1 MELKV
6 RGVLLGQSKASDI
19 VVRDG
24 MVVSVRSAGTGKCD
38 AGSKTSMIGPTLF
51 DTQVNGLRGINLQTP
66 SLRTEDVLAITDAL
80 AQGGVSHWI
89 PTLITGEIETM
100 IHACRTVAAAMRDKT
115 VARAVP
121 GIHLEGPYISPMDG
135 PRGAHP
141 REHVR
146 PPNLREF
153 DRLYKAA
160 DGKIAYVTMAPEV
173 KGAEAFIRALT
184 DRGVQVSLGHHNGTP
199 DDIARAVD
207 AGATMCTHLGNG
219 LASTIHRHNN
229 PLWPQLADDRL
240 KAGLI
245 ADLHHLP
252 APVLKSFV
260 RMKRPENVILVS
272 DCVHIAGLPPG
283 QYQLSDLAV
292 ELLPTGRICLSG
304 TDLLAGSSLMLL
316 QGVLNAV
323 HATDLSFEQAF
334 ACAGA
339 IPGKLFGLNHHF
351 ALPKAGSKADFICF
365 EIRKQKQ
372 GPPKA
377 TIRAVL
383 IHGERRV

>member
-1 MELKV
+1 MQLKI

-24 MVVSVRSAGTGKCD
+24 TVASIHPASAGKCD

-66 SLRTEDVLAITDAL
+66 SLRPEDVRAITDAL

-89 PTLITGEIETM
+89 PTLITGAFDTM
-100 IHACRTVAAAMRDKT
+100 AHACRTVAAALRDKV
-115 VARAVP
+115 VAHAVP

-141 REHVR
+141 KEHVR
-146 PPNLREF
+146 TPSLREF

-173 KGAEAFIRALT
+173 KGAVAFIRALT
-184 DRGVQVSLGHHNGTP
+184 ERGVRVSLGHHNGTP

-219 LASTIHRHNN
+219 LASTIQRHNN

-245 ADLHHLP
+245 ADMQHLP

-260 RMKRPENVILVS
+260 RMKGPENVILVS

-283 QYQLSDLAV
+283 EYKLSDLAV

-316 QGVLNAV
+316 QGVMNAAA
-323 HATDLSFEQAF
+323 ATDLTIEQAF

-339 IPGKLFGLNHHF
+339 IPGKLFGLNHRF
-351 ALPKAGSKADFICF
+351 ALPKPGAKANFICF
-365 EIRKQKQ
+365 DIHKQEQ

-377 TIRAVL
+377 TIRAIL
-383 IHGERRV
+383 IHGERKA